1 MAVGAR
7 LGILAALRY
16 RARTPCAQTDTMTL
30 HWLWYVLAALL
41 VIVGIVGSVLPALPG
56 VPLVFI
62 GLLLAAWADDFQH
75 VGAWTLILLGAL
87 AVLAIAIDFIAGVL
101 GAKKVGASRQA
112 VIGAA
117 LGTLVGIFLGLPGIV
132 FGPFVGALLGELLAG
147 GTWRKAGGVG
157 VGAWLGF
164 VVGSLAKL
172 GLCGVMLGIFA
183 FAFALG

>member
-1 MAVGAR
+1 MS
-7 LGILAALRY
+7 
-16 RARTPCAQTDTMTL
+16 L
-30 HWLWYVLAALL
+30 HVLWYVLAALL
-41 VIVGIVGSVLPALPG
+41 VLVGIIGSVLPALPG

-62 GLLLAAWADDFQH
+62 GLFIAAWADGFAH
-75 VGAWTLILLGAL
+75 VGPWLLVLLGLL
-87 AVLAIAIDFIAGVL
+87 AALAIAIDFIAGVM

-117 LGTLVGIFLGLPGIV
+117 LGTLVGLFLGIPGIV
-132 FGPFVGALLGELLAG
+132 LGPFVGALLGELLAG

-183 FAFALG
+183 FAFAFA